1 MGSPRQ
7 SLRARVGSGLS
18 HVSVAAVATTSATV
32 LCAVTGVSWETEE
45 GTDRSHGGKEGQRG
59 WGGRRNRHREKE
71 KQEKK
76 KAGRERDRDRKRK
89 GEMSRARMG
98 R

>member
-45 GTDRSHGGKEGQRG
+45 GTDRSHERKRARGVGVGGETDTERKKS
-59 WGGRRNRHREKE
+59 RRKRR
-71 KQEKK
+71 Q
-76 KAGRERDRDRKRK
+76 GERD
-89 GEMSRARMG
+89 
-98 R
+98 